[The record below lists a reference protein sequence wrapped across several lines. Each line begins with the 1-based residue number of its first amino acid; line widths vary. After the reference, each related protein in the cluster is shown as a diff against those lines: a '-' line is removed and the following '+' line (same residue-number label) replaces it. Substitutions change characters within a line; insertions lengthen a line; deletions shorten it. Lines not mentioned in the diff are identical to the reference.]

1 MTQFTKIYLICINS
15 GYRIYLFPLFL
26 LILLFFTNTSVAQE
40 INFGQYGDYT
50 VSIENVSLGDFEFEG
65 PIISDGGTYQVE
77 LIDSYVLSIIGVK
90 YLDVGVTITGDG
102 VLVNTDPNC
111 TEPAQCSIP
120 FTLNSAYANRGQ
132 NNIADAVIIPVSAN
146 NANTR
151 FPVLARQQQPPGP
164 PPPPPTEAF
173 DQAQVEESAYLYLY
187 GEISVGNVNAGLYT
201 GTINITVEYE

>member
-1 MTQFTKIYLICINS
+1 MAQIKKISSIYSIS
-15 GYRIYLFPLFL
+15 GHRKYLFLLFL
-26 LILLFFTNTSVAQE
+26 LIPLLFTNKSIAQE
-40 INFGQYGDYT
+40 INFGQYGEYT

-65 PIISDGGTYQVE
+65 PIISGSGTYQVE

-111 TEPAQCSIP
+111 TEPSQCTIP

-151 FPVLARQQQPPGP
+151 FPVLTRQQLPPGP

-187 GEISVGNVNAGLYT
+187 GEISVGNINAGLYT